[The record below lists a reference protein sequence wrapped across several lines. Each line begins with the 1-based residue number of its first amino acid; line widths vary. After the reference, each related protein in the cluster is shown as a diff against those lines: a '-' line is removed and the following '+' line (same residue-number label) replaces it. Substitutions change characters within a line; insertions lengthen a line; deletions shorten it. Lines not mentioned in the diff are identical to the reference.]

1 MKINRNPNIQD
12 FRIHLTLYFVQP
24 NIKGLSKFDILM
36 MSKICHR
43 VNLLPIIA
51 KRDGLTNHELSIC
64 KKNILKDIMVNNIKI
79 YNFLSNDENNDD
91 GAGEDFMTLSSREY
105 NYLNELDRVVPFSI
119 VGSNTVGENTGA
131 ITRVTKWGSINIDDE
146 NICDF
151 KLLKSIIFETHLQE
165 FKDVTVEKLYE
176 SFRIEQ
182 LLKT

>member
-1 MKINRNPNIQD
+1 
-12 FRIHLTLYFVQP
+12 
-24 NIKGLSKFDILM
+24 
-36 MSKICHR
+36 
-43 VNLLPIIA
+43 
-51 KRDGLTNHELSIC
+51 
-64 KKNILKDIMVNNIKI
+64 MVNNIKI

-91 GAGEDFMTLSSREY
+91 GGEDFMTLSSREY

-131 ITRVTKWGSINIDDE
+131 ITRITKWGSINIEDE